1 MKEFSLEE
9 ARKLGEEWKKVLN
22 LEPYEIKIDKMPLA
36 EVNQQ
41 KGPDESFV
49 TFGLCSTYLPAMQA
63 YIFLLDPNDEELDED
78 EKTRERIAETYDMEK
93 TLVHEILHIYA
104 EPFYNLLESKKAMQS
119 QDYVEGM
126 LSRIG
131 DALVDLKRK
140 KKAEKKIA
148 GIEAKSYSEFDSVY
162 FDEEALHDAVRFWL
176 PILRLNNWSV
186 AVRFCE
192 QEEFGEANNPD
203 SCDIVRFYAQNRI
216 NQMDYRCNISML
228 TAEQFEEDAE
238 MKGFSYDMEQSLV
251 HELLH
256 LHGTYFD
263 TIINS
268 YGKDN
273 CIPYCAFE
281 RFINMSSRALVEMR
295 RR

>member
-9 ARKLGEEWKKVLN
+9 AQKLGEEWKKILN
-22 LEPYEIKIDKMPLA
+22 LEPYDIRIEKMPLA
-36 EVNQQ
+36 EV
-41 KGPDESFV
+41 KKERPADECFF
-49 TFGLCSTYLPAMQA
+49 TFGLCYPYLPALQA
-63 YIFLLDPNDEELDED
+63 NIFLLDPKDED
-78 EKTRERIAETYDMEK
+78 LELTDKEMERLIETYDMEK
-93 TLVHEILHIYA
+93 TLVHEILHLYA
-104 EPFYNLLESKKAMQS
+104 EPFYNLLEDKKATQS

-126 LSRIG
+126 LSRIAE
-131 DALVDLKRK
+131 ALVNLKRK

-162 FDEEALHDAVRFWL
+162 FEEDTLHDAVRFWL
-176 PILRLNNWSV
+176 PILRLQNWSV

-192 QEEFGEANNPD
+192 QEEFENTVANAEG
-203 SCDIVRFYAQNRI
+203 SKYYAQNRI

-238 MKGFSYDMEQSLV
+238 MMGFSYDMEQSLV

-263 TIINS
+263 SVINS

-273 CIPYCAFE
+273 AIPYCAFE
-281 RFINMSSRALVEMR
+281 RFINMSARALVEMR